1 MSLMGGPALLPSGRR
16 GRIPATNAAVPASE
30 VPVHGRRSWDAGS
43 AGILGL
49 GRSGWFLVVPGIAVR
64 GDLDRLGGLRG
75 RLPGVLGGDGA
86 IGLRLL
92 LADHPELV
100 PRSPEE
106 DQLLA
111 LLVS

>member
-1 MSLMGGPALLPSGRR
+1 MSLMGGPALLPSRRR
-16 GRIPATNAAVPASE
+16 GRIPAPNSAVHASE
-30 VPVHGRRSWDAGS
+30 VPIHGRRSWDAGS

-49 GRSGWFLVVPGIAVR
+49 GRSGWFLVVR
-64 GDLDRLGGLRG
+64 GTAARGGLDRLGGLRG
-75 RLPGVLGGDGA
+75 GLPGVLGRDGA

-106 DQLLA
+106 DQL
-111 LLVS
+111 